1 MKGLSL
7 LTRMVELLWCWGP
20 THLLTKTRLFIPFNP
35 LSYDFPGFFSV
46 EQVLMKLLFKQ
57 AEEVVKMMEIEL
69 GSGWIGHQHCKV
81 HTVLLHLKNL
91 TCNLDF
97 DYWY

>member
-1 MKGLSL
+1 
-7 LTRMVELLWCWGP
+7 
-20 THLLTKTRLFIPFNP
+20 
-35 LSYDFPGFFSV
+35 
-46 EQVLMKLLFKQ
+46 MKLLFKQ

-81 HTVLLHLKNL
+81 HTALLPLKSL

>member
-1 MKGLSL
+1 
-7 LTRMVELLWCWGP
+7 
-20 THLLTKTRLFIPFNP
+20 
-35 LSYDFPGFFSV
+35 
-46 EQVLMKLLFKQ
+46 MKLLFEQ

-97 DYWY
+97 DYGIRLAFIFYMFLE